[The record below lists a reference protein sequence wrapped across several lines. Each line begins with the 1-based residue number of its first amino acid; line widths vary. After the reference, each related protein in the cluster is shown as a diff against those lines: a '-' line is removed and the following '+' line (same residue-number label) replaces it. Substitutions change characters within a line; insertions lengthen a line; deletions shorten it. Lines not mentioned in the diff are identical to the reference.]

1 MDPLC
6 LEASDN
12 PDNQPVTGATKTGGG
27 WQEGI
32 DEATTR
38 PRRWATTNDE
48 SVRRMVMAVTKRARM
63 ARAMVTAMR
72 VPVDEEGE
80 GGTGHGVGDE
90 RAAKRAM
97 ATAARAMATRV
108 AGERRRGGRWQQKA
122 NNNQPVTGLTKV
134 GGGWRESVDKATTRP
149 RRWATTND
157 ESVRRMTMAATKRA
171 RVDRAM
177 VTEMRVVG
185 NK

>member
-1 MDPLC
+1 LPPPLIDPLR

-12 PDNQPVTGATKTGGG
+12 HDNQPATGATKTGGG

-48 SVRRMVMAVTKRARM
+48 GVWQMVMAVMKRARM

-80 GGTGHGVGDE
+80 GGMGHGVD
-90 RAAKRAM
+90 
-97 ATAARAMATRV
+97 
-108 AGERRRGGRWQQKA
+108 AGGMRQRGRG
-122 NNNQPVTGLTKV
+122 
-134 GGGWRESVDKATTRP
+134 
-149 RRWATTND
+149 
-157 ESVRRMTMAATKRA
+157 
-171 RVDRAM
+171 
-177 VTEMRVVG
+177 
-185 NK
+185 